1 MDCIYVCEDVDQL
14 MFIRPEE
21 KNGISTKLLSSSSI
35 LNIMYFP
42 FPFSHI
48 RLCISF
54 GAFILS
60 VTCPV
65 KYHLFINCYPD

>member
-1 MDCIYVCEDVDQL
+1 MHYIYVCEDVDQL
-14 MFIRPEE
+14 MFIRPKK
-21 KNGISTKLLSSSSI
+21 KNGISTKLLSPSI

-42 FPFSHI
+42 FSFSHI

-60 VTCPV
+60 VTLPV